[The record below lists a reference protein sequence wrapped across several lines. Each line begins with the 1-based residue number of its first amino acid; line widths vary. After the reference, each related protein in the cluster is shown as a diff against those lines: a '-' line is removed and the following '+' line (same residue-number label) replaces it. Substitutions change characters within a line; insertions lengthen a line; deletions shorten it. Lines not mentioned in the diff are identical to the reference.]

1 MARTELNKGDVEV
14 DLDTDGIKS
23 QDINVEPVVNETE
36 SKEVNL
42 QKEELEPEGAEINRD
57 KTPINV
63 ETDKDNDGFDL
74 NKASDSVQKKN
85 KQIN

>member
-42 QKEELEPEGAEINRD
+42 QKE
-57 KTPINV
+57 
-63 ETDKDNDGFDL
+63 
-74 NKASDSVQKKN
+74 
-85 KQIN
+85 